1 MKQGQFKSVL
11 YIAIVGLVI
20 TLLVQH
26 FHIQDFRIIAPQTL
40 YVSGQ
45 PKGMDYTRLFYK
57 YHIST
62 IVNVRSAVE
71 HLEKNWRN
79 EEFLKTHE
87 LAIKY
92 IEIPINKE
100 HFLPDLQTQAQFL
113 EIMSESKNLPVLLHG
128 ASDDKRVAM
137 LVAVWARKL
146 KEYSLEDTLVQVQ
159 KIIDDR
165 PLTADELDFIKS
177 L

>member
-1 MKQGQFKSVL
+1 MKQNHFKPVL
-11 YIAIVGLVI
+11 YIVIIGLVI
-20 TLLVQH
+20 TLFVRH

-45 PKGMDYTRLFYK
+45 PGGMDYTRLFYK

-79 EEFLKTHE
+79 EEFLETQS

-92 IEIPINKE
+92 IEMPTDKE

-146 KEYSLEDTLVQVQ
+146 KGYSLEDTLVQVQ

-165 PLTADELDFIKS
+165 PLTSEEMNFIKS

>member
-1 MKQGQFKSVL
+1 MKHNYFKPVL
-11 YIAIVGLVI
+11 YIVIVALVI
-20 TLLVQH
+20 TLLVRH
-26 FHIQDFRIIAPQTL
+26 FYIQDFRIITPQTL

-45 PKGMDYTRLFYK
+45 PGGMDYTRLFFK

-62 IVNVRSAVE
+62 IVNIRSSVE

-79 EEFLKTHE
+79 EEILETQK
-87 LAIKY
+87 LAIQY
-92 IEIPINKE
+92 VEIPIDKE

-113 EIMSESKNLPVLLHG
+113 EIMSESKYLPVLLHG
-128 ASDDKRVAM
+128 ASDDKRAAM

-146 KEYSLEDTLVQVQ
+146 KGYSLEDTLVQVQ

-165 PLTADELDFIKS
+165 PLTSEEMDFIKS